1 MTHRS
6 PIHPLP
12 PITAQPEIIDQARI
26 NVIRRLTERG
36 DTDAASRIA
45 GRMDGDCWAM
55 RHEVA
60 RLEMEAGA

>member
-6 PIHPLP
+6 PIPPLP
-12 PITAQPEIIDQARI
+12 PITAPIEIIDQARI
-26 NVIRRLTERG
+26 NVIRRLTQRG
-36 DTDAASRIA
+36 NTDAASRIA
-45 GRMDGDCWAM
+45 GGMDTNCWAM